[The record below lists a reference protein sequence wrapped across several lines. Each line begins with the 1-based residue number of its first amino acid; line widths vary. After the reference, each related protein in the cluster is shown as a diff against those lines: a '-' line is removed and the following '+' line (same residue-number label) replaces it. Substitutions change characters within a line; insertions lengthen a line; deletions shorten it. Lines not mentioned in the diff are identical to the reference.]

1 LIPAEAIGAAS
12 ERSGGSYLVR
22 QFWAF
27 YAELVSMKR
36 RLGGQSAS
44 GPLAQPG
51 AQPLQESE
59 PEAAGKAALSA
70 AQAVSRQ
77 LLGVL
82 ELQAIEAQRAGGRYA
97 LDINHEAQYIMAALA
112 DETLLSF
119 EWPGREVWTSCLIEE
134 AQFGSRIAGDRIFD
148 RLDELLRTRDPARRD
163 LALVYL
169 LALSLGFEGRYRGTD
184 CAARMQAYCAALYR
198 FRFGRDPD
206 PSDRARQISPQ
217 AYAFT
222 VSDAVPQQV
231 PHVAKWVMI
240 LVLVIVGMLG
250 VSQLVWQWK
259 AGPLVEDIRGTQADA
274 QD

>member
-51 AQPLQESE
+51 AQPPQESE

-112 DETLLSF
+112 DEKIPIQTIAPKF
-119 EWPGREVWTSCLIEE
+119 TGRFNKGVDYVGNV
-134 AQFGSRIAGDRIFD
+134 AQFDKEFNDDLSVISFAVKKYGLPEGLKLSVHSGSDKFSIYASIRRAVQKHNALFQRGDV
-148 RLDELLRTRDPARRD
+148 LL
-163 LALVYL
+163 
-169 LALSLGFEGRYRGTD
+169 G
-184 CAARMQAYCAALYR
+184 
-198 FRFGRDPD
+198 
-206 PSDRARQISPQ
+206 
-217 AYAFT
+217 
-222 VSDAVPQQV
+222 
-231 PHVAKWVMI
+231 
-240 LVLVIVGMLG
+240 VIV
-250 VSQLVWQWK
+250 
-259 AGPLVEDIRGTQADA
+259 RGRGARSDGKRSEGA
-274 QD
+274 ERPHEHGSIH